1 MLDFVKQM
9 EKAQIALSIN
19 LSLGDI
25 FILILMILAI
35 LFCILGGSFY
45 AMHRRR
51 HPDNSVATWL
61 LETDDGKRFLLSCMK
76 PLFPFGIVV
85 AILSF
90 PIVLAIVWSCE
101 FIRDRKRH

>member
-1 MLDFVKQM
+1 MLDFIKQM
-9 EKAQIALSIN
+9 EKAQVELAIH

-25 FILILMILAI
+25 FILSLAI
-35 LFCILGGSFY
+35 FAIVFCILAGSFY

-76 PLFPFGIVV
+76 PLFPLGIVV

>member
-19 LSLGDI
+19 LSLTDI
-25 FILILMILAI
+25 FILILMAFTIA
-35 LFCILGGSFY
+35 FCILGGSFY

-61 LETDDGKRFLLSCMK
+61 FETDDGKGFLPSCMK

-85 AILSF
+85 AIFCF
-90 PIVLAIVWSCE
+90 PIMLAVIWSFD
-101 FIRDRKRH
+101 FIRNRKIH

>member
-61 LETDDGKRFLLSCMK
+61 FETDDGKRFLLSCLK
-76 PLFPFGIVV
+76 PLFPLGIVI
-85 AILSF
+85 AIFCF
-90 PIVLAIVWSCE
+90 PIILAVIWSFD
-101 FIRDRKRH
+101 FIRNRKIH

>member
-19 LSLGDI
+19 LSLTDI
-25 FILILMILAI
+25 FILILMAFTIA
-35 LFCILGGSFY
+35 FCILGGSFY

-61 LETDDGKRFLLSCMK
+61 FETDDGKGFLLSCMK

-85 AILSF
+85 AIFCF
-90 PIVLAIVWSCE
+90 PIMLAVIWSFD
-101 FIRDRKRH
+101 FIRNRKIH